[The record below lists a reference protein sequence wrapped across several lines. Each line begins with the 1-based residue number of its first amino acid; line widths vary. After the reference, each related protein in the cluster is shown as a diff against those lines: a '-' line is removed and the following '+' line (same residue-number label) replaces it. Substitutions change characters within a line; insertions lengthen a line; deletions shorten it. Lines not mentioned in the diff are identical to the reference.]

1 MSTPLVGALALAK
14 ALGVSRSEVYKLAQ
28 KRAIPYYRV
37 GADYR
42 FDEAEVKGV
51 LRQERQAS

>member
-1 MSTPLVGALALAK
+1 VTQPLIRAEELAER
-14 ALGVSRSEVYKLAQ
+14 LGVSRSMVYKLAQ
-28 KRAIPYYRV
+28 ARKIPSYRV
-37 GADYR
+37 GADWR

>member
-1 MSTPLVGALALAK
+1 VTQPLIRADELAER
-14 ALGVSRSEVYKLAQ
+14 LGVSRSMVYKLAQ

-42 FDEAEVKGV
+42 FDEAEVKGF